1 MIEVEVR
8 LGAALRER
16 LNMAGDAGPL
26 RVELAPGATLPDL
39 YAALGI
45 EPAQVAL
52 CTVNNRYPPD
62 GYVLQPGD
70 RLRLVSPVAGG

>member
-1 MIEVEVR
+1 MIAVEVR

-16 LNMAGDAGPL
+16 LHIDDTGPI

-45 EPAQVAL
+45 DPALVAL

-62 GYVLQPGD
+62 GYALQPGD
-70 RLRLVSPVAGG
+70 RLRLVSPVVGG

>member
-8 LGAALRER
+8 LGAALRDL
-16 LNMAGDAGPL
+16 LNIDDPGPI
-26 RVELAPGATLPDL
+26 RVELTPGATLPDL

-45 EPAQVAL
+45 DPAQVAL

-62 GYVLQPGD
+62 GYILQPGD
-70 RLRLVSPVAGG
+70 RLRLVSPVVGG

>member
-8 LGAALRER
+8 LGAALREC
-16 LNMAGDAGPL
+16 LNMADDAGPL
-26 RVELAPGATLPDL
+26 QVELAPGATLPDL

-52 CTVNNRYPPD
+52 CTVNNRYPPE
-62 GYVLQPGD
+62 GYAFQPGD
-70 RLRLVSPVAGG
+70 RVRLVSPASGG